1 MPTHANKSEV
11 EELATIPLTAEQ
23 KAEIAKLTGVSI
35 NELSVLKVSGLGA
48 RQLNPSLL
56 QGHTVVAC
64 W

>member
-1 MPTHANKSEV
+1 MPTHAKKNEV
-11 EELATIPLTAEQ
+11 EELATIALTAEQ
-23 KAEIAKLTGVSI
+23 KDEIAKATGVSV
-35 NELSVLKVSGLGA
+35 NELSVLKVSGLAA